1 MQESTIPL
9 LTAITILGIITLLFF
24 VNEFFRKY
32 KVVKKRNP
40 RKMKRVQKLNPN
52 IEVTEESKNI
62 AIEFARWNDIY
73 GDESKLYISNFNE
86 FIKQQNNTKQK

>member
-32 KVVKKRNP
+32 MIVKKLKP
-40 RKMKRVQKLNPN
+40 RKQRPSQKLCTDTSVS
-52 IEVTEESKNI
+52 EDAKNV

-73 GDESKLYISNFNE
+73 GDASKLYISNFNE
-86 FIKQQNNTKQK
+86 FIKQQNNTK